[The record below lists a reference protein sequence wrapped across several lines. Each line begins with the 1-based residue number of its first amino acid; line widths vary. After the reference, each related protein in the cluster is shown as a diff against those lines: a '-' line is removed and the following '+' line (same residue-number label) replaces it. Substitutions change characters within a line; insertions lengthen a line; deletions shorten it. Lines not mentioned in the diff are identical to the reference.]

1 MSDIM
6 KLGDQPRFLGSWDIL
21 NGDITATIDDFRE
34 ETIEGDRGVKE
45 RKCILYFKEKEYLP
59 MVCNLTNRK
68 TLAKLFKTVNSEK
81 LKGKRISIGTE
92 QVRAFGKIHDAL
104 RIRPTAP
111 PQTEPKKTA
120 EIKCE
125 QCGQPITAAY
135 NMDAAKLAEYTKA
148 KFGRKICA
156 ACAEKAAKDGADKD

>member
-45 RKCILYFKEKEYLP
+45 KKCILYFKEKEYLP

-104 RIRPTAP
+104 RIRPVVPAQASTA
-111 PQTEPKKTA
+111 QA
-120 EIKCE
+120 VEIKCE
-125 QCGQPITAAY
+125 GCGKAITAAHG
-135 NMDAAKLAEYTKA
+135 MDAKKLAQYTAA
-148 KFGRKICA
+148 KYGKKLCANCA
-156 ACAEKAAKDGADKD
+156 AEQAKAGAE

>member
-45 RKCILYFKEKEYLP
+45 KKCILYFKEKEYLP

-68 TLAKLFKTVNSEK
+68 MLAKLFKTVNSEK
-81 LKGKRISIGTE
+81 LKGKKILIGTDS
-92 QVRAFGKIHDAL
+92 VKAFGKMHDAL
-104 RIRPTAP
+104 RIRPVVPAQASTA
-111 PQTEPKKTA
+111 QA
-120 EIKCE
+120 VEIKCE
-125 QCGQPITAAY
+125 GCGKAITAAHG
-135 NMDAAKLAEYTKA
+135 MDADKLAQYTAA
-148 KFGRKICA
+148 KYGKKLCANCA
-156 ACAEKAAKDGADKD
+156 AEQAKAGADKE